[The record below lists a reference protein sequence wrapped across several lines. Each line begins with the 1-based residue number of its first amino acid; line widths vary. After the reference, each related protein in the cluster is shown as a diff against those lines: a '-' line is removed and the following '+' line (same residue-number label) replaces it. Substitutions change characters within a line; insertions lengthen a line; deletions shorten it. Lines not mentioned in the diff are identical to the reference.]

1 MIAHQEQISLNQQ
14 QKQLL
19 QQQQQ
24 QQQKQRTSLL
34 SNLILAQPKH
44 ATSTITIAQN
54 STKRTRI
61 DPDTRAALIQRVP
74 KAVKRT
80 ALIANPPKLQKA
92 VKHTGPRPQ
101 PATSNV
107 LIINDIAPS
116 PNLVNRSPNTTPSS
130 TIKVQKAVKHTSA
143 ASMLLKELLPPPI
156 MQSTKR
162 PTVNKAVKHTGG
174 GTNAYYQAGKMAS
187 PQLNKITL
195 VNSSAAPHHP
205 LSQLSLNSN
214 NGDLKNASGKNSS
227 PSNKITITTT
237 YVYKRVM
244 SQPEIDLDLECE
256 EEEIVYVVKEPEPEP
271 EPEPIEVESSE
282 PILQVEEAQV
292 EQSEAKIEEV
302 DVSKEPEVEQEQKG
316 VEDTSEKIDL
326 VDKKADK
333 VEKLERAEKQQTSKA
348 KVEDGSETSDKKVAS
363 KKEKSNKKE
372 EPTEAAQSSAGSYSN
387 ILAKFYARR
396 PGALSAALKTSS
408 SSSSSSNKKFKSASS
423 TLPPDLRN
431 GNYPAKV
438 MFYSGLKIKEEDSAT
453 HIF

>member
-24 QQQKQRTSLL
+24 KQRTSLL
-34 SNLILAQPKH
+34 SNLILAQPKNT
-44 ATSTITIAQN
+44 TSTITIAQN

-80 ALIANPPKLQKA
+80 ALIANPPAPPQLPKLQKA

-101 PATSNV
+101 PAASNV
-107 LIINDIAPS
+107 IIINDIAPS
-116 PNLVNRSPNTTPSS
+116 PNLLNKSPNTVPQSSAAS

-143 ASMLLKELLPPPI
+143 ANMLLKELLPPPI

-174 GTNAYYQAGKMAS
+174 GTNAYYQAGKLAS

-195 VNSSAAPHHP
+195 VNSSAAAHQP

-214 NGDLKNASGKNSS
+214 NGDLKNAAQPN
-227 PSNKITITTT
+227 NKITITTT

-271 EPEPIEVESSE
+271 EPIEVESSE
-282 PILQVEEAQV
+282 PILQVEEVQV
-292 EQSEAKIEEV
+292 EQKETKIEEV
-302 DVSKEPEVEQEQKG
+302 ELSKQTEVEQEQK
-316 VEDTSEKIDL
+316 EAETSEKIDS
-326 VDKKADK
+326 VDKQADK
-333 VEKLERAEKQQTSKA
+333 TVEKSEKALEKQQTSKS
-348 KVEDGSETSDKKVAS
+348 KIEDGSSETSEKKVAS
-363 KKEKSNKKE
+363 KKEKLSKKE
-372 EPTEAAQSSAGSYSN
+372 EATTEAAQSSAGSYSN

-408 SSSSSSNKKFKSASS
+408 SSSSNTNKKFKSASS

-438 MFYSGLKIKEEDSAT
+438 MFYS
-453 HIF
+453 